1 MRETSGS
8 HRGGDKEG
16 KEVSRELRLDQYTSH
31 SQMQRQQCN
40 KRGGLEVEAEED
52 RKRSTLISAKQESVN
67 ERRRQPHVE
76 MVGSHRAAE
85 ECLQR
90 LVKHL
95 LL

>member
-1 MRETSGS
+1 MRGTSGS
-8 HRGGDKEG
+8 RRGGDEEG

-31 SQMQRQQCN
+31 SQMQRQQCS
-40 KRGGLEVEAEED
+40 LEAEAEED
-52 RKRSTLISAKQESVN
+52 RKISTLISPKQESVN
-67 ERRRQPHVE
+67 EGRRQPHVE

-90 LVKHL
+90 VVKHL